1 MSDKLWLPAETDFVF
16 RLARK
21 SNEER
26 IVKNSSLVYS
36 TDPKGKQTND
46 SSDERQTLPP
56 PQQTLKVQLDR
67 KQRKGKAV
75 TLVSGFVGANDDLKT
90 LGKNLKSKCGVG
102 GTVKKG
108 EILIQGDFRVR
119 VMELLSAE
127 GYKVKRVGG

>member
-1 MSDKLWLPAETDFVF
+1 M
-16 RLARK
+16 
-21 SNEER
+21 
-26 IVKNSSLVYS
+26 KNSSLVYS